1 MAVLALVGL
10 NGLVMV
16 VGQTWVFPL
25 SPYFLKEKAHALR
38 LFAAHLPR
46 CLLQGDAPL
55 DPLIAAAEKRNH
67 LPAGLL
73 DALVEVESHHLSHR
87 ISAAGAMG
95 PAQLTTN
102 TALQLRV
109 EDPFDPR
116 QAIDGGGR
124 YLSSALERF
133 GKLDLAIAAY
143 NAGPGNVRGH
153 VPRNGETEF
162 YVPRVLAEFA
172 LRMPLAKP
180 LVAARSPTPGFAR
193 PSMNPKR

>member
-1 MAVLALVGL
+1 MVRVAVLALVGL

-38 LFAAHLPR
+38 MFAAHLPR
-46 CLLQGDAPL
+46 CLREGDAPM
-55 DPLIAAAEKRNH
+55 DPLIAAAEKHHR
-67 LPAGLL
+67 LPSGLL
-73 DALVEVESHHLSHR
+73 DALVEVESHHRSHR

-95 PAQLTTN
+95 PAQLTSN

-116 QAIDGGGR
+116 QAIEGGGR
-124 YLSSALERF
+124 YLSSHLDRF

-153 VPRNGETEF
+153 VPHNGETEF

-172 LRMPLAKP
+172 MRMPLAKP
-180 LVAARSPTPGFAR
+180 AVAARGRTPRAE
-193 PSMNPKR
+193 P